1 MALLYNGGTAVE
13 AVEMAIKALEDKE
26 ITNAGYGSN
35 LTLEG
40 TVECDATVVDHFGR
54 SGAVGAVGRENLL
67 AVKALTTAKYSRCIQ
82 SDLPRL
88 PSPHILHQTLVPSSS
103 SSESFSRKGAPQ
115 TLLPKLGCPSYL
127 AMLSFQPEHIR
138 DFIGGPTT

>member
-103 SSESFSRKGAPQ
+103 SSESFSRKGRHRLCCRNWGARL
-115 TLLPKLGCPSYL
+115 TWRCSHF
-127 AMLSFQPEHIR
+127 SRSTSEIS
-138 DFIGGPTT
+138 